1 MDLERELSPIRL
13 HERKDVGADADG
25 AQGDD
30 HIRHE
35 HVFIPRRNG
44 PGRPEGKQVGGH
56 DGHAL
61 EHDHEMLGDANP
73 TAQIGTKT
81 MSAPPRCPKKYRATE
96 HIANNGEV
104 KKKNCI

>member
-1 MDLERELSPIRL
+1 
-13 HERKDVGADADG
+13 
-25 AQGDD
+25 
-30 HIRHE
+30 
-35 HVFIPRRNG
+35 
-44 PGRPEGKQVGGH
+44 
-56 DGHAL
+56 
-61 EHDHEMLGDANP
+61 MLGDANP